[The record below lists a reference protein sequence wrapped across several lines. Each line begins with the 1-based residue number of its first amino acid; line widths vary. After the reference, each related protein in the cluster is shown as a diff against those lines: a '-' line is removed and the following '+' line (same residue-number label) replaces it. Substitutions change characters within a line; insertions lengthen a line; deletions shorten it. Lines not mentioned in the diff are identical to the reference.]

1 MGWVVFIRS
10 YLDGLCPDLNPPKL
24 SLTLYEDEF
33 VYYQPFLSNK
43 PGHFRVFTLL
53 NCTFIVQDYL

>member
-1 MGWVVFIRS
+1 MGCVVFIRS

-43 PGHFRVFTLL
+43 PGHFRVFTLF